1 MTHQEFMQRTGV
13 SVDTKEYAAIE
24 QVYMAS
30 DLEKDEFCKMWSKMN
45 SSRVKAA
52 KKQAQAAAKHE
63 EQMDKLFDLYTSVR
77 VLHDRERLMER
88 AYKFFTA
95 AQQRLLAEL
104 GIEMEERIGGEIFFK
119 ELWDVR
125 YEIEQL
131 FAA

>member
-1 MTHQEFMQRTGV
+1 
-13 SVDTKEYAAIE
+13 
-24 QVYMAS
+24 MAS